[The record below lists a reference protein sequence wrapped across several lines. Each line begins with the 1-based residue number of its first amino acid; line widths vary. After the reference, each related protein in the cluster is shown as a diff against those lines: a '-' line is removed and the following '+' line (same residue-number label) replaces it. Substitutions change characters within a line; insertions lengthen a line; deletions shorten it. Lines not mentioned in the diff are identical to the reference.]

1 MERSKLCLIRPFLP
15 FISHNGI
22 LPCVFDINIVICW
35 GFLLL
40 YQREIFVYGCNS
52 TDFGWSFSL
61 LNSIYDYCGRMRDPI
76 MIETSLAQQMYIN
89 FLKSTST
96 GWLCCRYWLIYNQVT
111 QHAWTTTSTN
121 ELQRTKVNKGSV
133 SGPWPP
139 LGRNN
144 IIRHQLP
151 AWMLCS
157 QPDWEWSIQLRPWVE
172 FPQCTPWPF
181 HRTPH
186 CSIAQSRLSQLHSSE
201 APIAVGKL
209 NEDWEVVGVGAHVHM
224 KGDGLVRELTWSP
237 VTKVDSKY
245 QSA

>member
-133 SGPWPP
+133 RGPWPP
-139 LGRNN
+139 LGRITLFATSFLPECCAVSRIENGAFSCGPESSFHSAPHDHF
-144 IIRHQLP
+144 IGRHTALLRNLVSLSSTPARLP
-151 AWMLCS
+151 SPSANSM
-157 QPDWEWSIQLRPWVE
+157 
-172 FPQCTPWPF
+172 
-181 HRTPH
+181 RT
-186 CSIAQSRLSQLHSSE
+186 E
-201 APIAVGKL
+201 K
-209 NEDWEVVGVGAHVHM
+209 
-224 KGDGLVRELTWSP
+224 
-237 VTKVDSKY
+237 
-245 QSA
+245 